1 MSESTAVAAKGATRR
16 NGAKGSN
23 GAGGGR
29 SARSLIKLLLVAAL
43 LVVLLALPLYV
54 PEFWLR
60 TGFAVFGAIV
70 GAIGLN
76 LLVGTTGQ
84 LSLAHAFFLAVG
96 AVSYVFVSGEPG
108 GLGVAD
114 LDGLSFPP
122 IVGMIVGVLLA
133 GLAGLI
139 FSPIAARLRGIYL
152 GVASLALVFIGI
164 HVLNAWTSVTGG
176 FNGRTAPEFS
186 LFGFTFGNRDP
197 ELYVIGVPFREAERL
212 WYLGLVLALAAYLFA
227 RNILRSRPGRALQ
240 TLRDS
245 EVAAAVMGVNVQ
257 GYKAR
262 IFLVSSMYAGL
273 SGVMYALSIGSIAPE
288 SFGLELSILYLAMIV
303 LGGLGSVNGA
313 VLGAIFV
320 SALPLVFQRYA
331 DIIPFVGGQGG
342 GGLAAGEAARFLFGA
357 AIILVIL
364 FEPAGLAG
372 IANRITGR
380 GRARARPGGGASTP
394 PPSTDTSTTSTSPSP
409 SDRPAQGST
418 T

>member
-1 MSESTAVAAKGATRR
+1 MSESTLTEAPGAHPSGVGRPAPAGRR
-16 NGAKGSN
+16 
-23 GAGGGR
+23 R
-29 SARSLIKLLLVAAL
+29 SWLRPLLLVL
-43 LVVLLALPLYV
+43 GLVVMLALPLYV
-54 PEFWLR
+54 EEFWLR
-60 TGFAVFGAIV
+60 TGFAAAGAIV

-76 LLVGTTGQ
+76 LLVGTSGQ

-96 AVSYVFVSGEPG
+96 AVSYVYVSGEPG
-108 GLGVAD
+108 GLGVAE
-114 LDGLSFPP
+114 LGGLGLPP
-122 IVGMIVGVLLA
+122 IIGMIVGVLLA
-133 GLAGLI
+133 GLAGLL
-139 FSPIAARLRGIYL
+139 FSPLAARLRGIYL
-152 GVASLALVFIGI
+152 GVASLALVFIGV
-164 HVLNAWTSVTGG
+164 HVLNSWTEVTGG
-176 FNGRTAPEFS
+176 FNGRSAPEFS

-197 ELYVIGVPFREAERL
+197 ELYVLEVPFREAERL

-245 EVAAAVMGVNVQ
+245 EVAASVMGVNVQ

-273 SGVMYALSIGSIAPE
+273 AGVMYALSIGSIAPE

-331 DIIPFVGGQGG
+331 DLIPFVGG

-357 AIILVIL
+357 AIVLVIL

-372 IANRITGR
+372 IANRIAGR
-380 GRARARPGGGASTP
+380 FRRPGGRVTEHPPDTP
-394 PPSTDTSTTSTSPSP
+394 TRTSEPSP
-409 SDRPAQGST
+409 SDPPAQGST

>member
-1 MSESTAVAAKGATRR
+1 VSEATAVTGRGATRA
-16 NGAKGSN
+16 NGPE
-23 GAGGGR
+23 GGR
-29 SARSLIKLLLVAAL
+29 TGRPAGSLVKKLVLAAF
-43 LVVLLALPLYV
+43 LVVLLLLPIYV
-54 PEFWLR
+54 QEFWLR
-60 TGFAVFGAIV
+60 TGFAVFGAAV

-76 LLVGTTGQ
+76 LLVGTAGQ

-96 AVSYVFVSGEPG
+96 AVSYVYVSGEPG
-108 GLGVAD
+108 GLGVAN
-114 LDGLSFPP
+114 LDGLGLPP
-122 IVGMIVGVLLA
+122 IVGMVVGVLLA
-133 GLAGLI
+133 GFAGLL

-152 GVASLALVFIGI
+152 AVASLALVFIGI
-164 HVLNAWTSVTGG
+164 HVLNSWTSVTGG
-176 FNGRTAPEFS
+176 FNGRRAPDFS

-197 ELYVIGVPFREAERL
+197 ELYVLGVPFREAERL
-212 WYLGLVLALAAYLFA
+212 WYLGLVLAVLAYIFA
-227 RNILRSRPGRALQ
+227 RNLLRSRPGRALQ

-245 EVAAAVMGVNVQ
+245 EVAASVMGVNVQ
-257 GYKAR
+257 RYKAR

-273 SGVMYALSIGSIAPE
+273 AGVMYALSIGSIAPE

-313 VLGAIFV
+313 VLGATFV

-331 DIIPFVGGQGG
+331 DIIPFVGGG

-372 IANRITGR
+372 LANRLTG
-380 GRARARPGGGASTP
+380 GRRARPGGSVTAP
-394 PPSTDTSTTSTSPSP
+394 PPPPPTDTSSGTPTPSA
-409 SDRPAQGST
+409 RPAQGST

>member
-1 MSESTAVAAKGATRR
+1 VSESTLTEAPGAHPSGVGRPAPAGRR
-16 NGAKGSN
+16 
-23 GAGGGR
+23 R
-29 SARSLIKLLLVAAL
+29 SWLRPLLLVLA

-54 PEFWLR
+54 EEFWLR
-60 TGFAVFGAIV
+60 TAFAASGAIV

-96 AVSYVFVSGEPG
+96 AVSYVYVSGEPG
-108 GLGVAD
+108 GLGVAE
-114 LDGLSFPP
+114 LGGLGLPP
-122 IVGMIVGVLLA
+122 IIGMVVGVVLA
-133 GLAGLI
+133 GLAGLL
-139 FSPIAARLRGIYL
+139 FSPLAARLRGIYL

-164 HVLNAWTSVTGG
+164 HVLNSWTEVTGG
-176 FNGRTAPEFS
+176 FNGRSAPEFS

-197 ELYVIGVPFREAERL
+197 ELYVLAVPFREAERL

-245 EVAAAVMGVNVQ
+245 EVAASVMGVNVQ

-273 SGVMYALSIGSIAPE
+273 AGVMYALSIGSIAPE

-320 SALPLVFQRYA
+320 SGLPLVFQRYA
-331 DIIPFVGGQGG
+331 DLIPLVGD

-357 AIILVIL
+357 AIVLVIL
-364 FEPAGLAG
+364 FEPGGLAG
-372 IANRITGR
+372 IANRIAGR
-380 GRARARPGGGASTP
+380 IRRPGGRVTERPPDTP
-394 PPSTDTSTTSTSPSP
+394 SRSSEPSP
-409 SDRPAQGST
+409 SDPPAQGST

>member
-1 MSESTAVAAKGATRR
+1 MSESTVIADSGAQRS
-16 NGAKGSN
+16 GVSAPAP
-23 GAGGGR
+23 AGRGR
-29 SARSLIKLLLVAAL
+29 SILRPLLLVAL

-54 PEFWLR
+54 EEFWLR
-60 TGFAVFGAIV
+60 TGFAVFGAAV

-76 LLVGTTGQ
+76 LLVGNAGQ

-96 AVSYVFVSGEPG
+96 AVSYVYVSGEPG
-108 GLGVAD
+108 GLGVAE
-114 LDGLSFPP
+114 LDGLGLPP
-122 IVGMIVGVLLA
+122 IVGMVVGVLLA

-139 FSPIAARLRGIYL
+139 FSPLAARLRGIYL

-164 HVLNAWTSVTGG
+164 HVLNAWTPVTGG
-176 FNGRTAPEFS
+176 FNGRAAPNFE

-197 ELYVIGVPFREAERL
+197 ELYVLGVPFREAERL
-212 WYLGLVLALAAYLFA
+212 WYLGLVLALLAYWYA
-227 RNILRSRPGRALQ
+227 RNLLRSRPGRALQ

-245 EVAAAVMGVNVQ
+245 EVAASVMGVNVQ
-257 GYKAR
+257 RYKAR

-273 SGVMYALSIGSIAPE
+273 AGVMYALSIGSIAPE

-313 VLGAIFV
+313 VLGALFV

-331 DIIPFVGGQGG
+331 DLIPFVGDRGE
-342 GGLAAGEAARFLFGA
+342 GGLAAGEAARFLFGL
-357 AIILVIL
+357 AIVLVIL

-380 GRARARPGGGASTP
+380 VRRRPGGRVTEHP
-394 PPSTDTSTTSTSPSP
+394 PDSSSQSNAPVP
-409 SDRPAQGST
+409 SDKPAQGST

>member
-1 MSESTAVAAKGATRR
+1 MSETTAPAGRGATRAVTR
-16 NGAKGSN
+16 SSA
-23 GAGGGR
+23 ATQGR
-29 SARSLIKLLLVAAL
+29 SVRGRSILRPLLIVVAL
-43 LVVLLALPLYV
+43 LVMLALPLYV
-54 PEFWLR
+54 EEFWLR
-60 TGFAVFGAIV
+60 TGFAVSGAIV

-96 AVSYVFVSGEPG
+96 AASYVYVSGEPG
-108 GLGVAD
+108 GIGVAQLSGLD
-114 LDGLSFPP
+114 LPP

-133 GLAGLI
+133 GLAGLV

-176 FNGRTAPEFS
+176 FNGRSAPEFS

-197 ELYVIGVPFREAERL
+197 ELYVLGVPFREAERL

-227 RNILRSRPGRALQ
+227 RNLLRSRAGRALQ

-245 EVAAAVMGVNVQ
+245 EVAASVMGVNVQ

-288 SFGLELSILYLAMIV
+288 SFGLEVSILYLAMIV
-303 LGGLGSVNGA
+303 LGGLGSVGGA
-313 VLGAIFV
+313 ALGALFV

-331 DIIPFVGGQGG
+331 DAVPLVGGPGE
-342 GGLAAGEAARFLFGA
+342 GGLAAGEAARYLFGL
-357 AIILVIL
+357 AIVLIVL

-372 IANRITGR
+372 LAGRFRRR
-380 GRARARPGGGASTP
+380 GRDPGGGRLTSRSAAATS
-394 PPSTDTSTTSTSPSP
+394 SSTTSVP